1 MGNSSE
7 WMWKGP
13 LTGMGF
19 SSAEHNASA
28 VWTELCIKPQAVT
41 SNLVKTKIEFTLKL
55 THFKKHIKTN
65 KLNK

>member
-19 SSAEHNASA
+19 SSPEHNASA
-28 VWTELCIKPQAVT
+28 IWTELCIKPQAVT
-41 SNLVKTKIEFTLKL
+41 SNLVKTKLNFTEINTLLK
-55 THFKKHIKTN
+55 TYKRTN
-65 KLNK
+65 